1 MGGTPS
7 RMYKFAKSMKR
18 MLQKQSRS
26 MSLPAGLSEY
36 HYSGG
41 GYNDHNGHNGHNGHG
56 NGHNGDAE
64 EDSNEAADDDEA
76 SEAADEVNDITKKGD
91 RYSMFKVGPILFASH
106 GIGCPSISIL
116 LNEIMKLLLHA
127 QCKDVTFF
135 RVGTCGGLGLF
146 SLINSLV

>member
-41 GYNDHNGHNGHNGHG
+41 YIGHNGQNGHNGHNGHS
-56 NGHNGDAE
+56 GDAE
-64 EDSNEAADDDEA
+64 EESNEAADDDDEA

-146 SLINSLV
+146 SLLNSLV